1 MTTAKTNEDKPVTK
15 KTDKQIWL
23 SVSESS
29 KLGGIDAKTIR
40 RAIKRKKIKYKVSGN
55 RYALRLS
62 SIIEFC
68 HDNLKLRNKFYSQGL
83 GQYVEK
89 FKKNTPTK

>member
-15 KTDKQIWL
+15 KTGKQIWL

-29 KLGGIDAKTIR
+29 KLGVWMLNYSSSY
-40 RAIKRKKIKYKVSGN
+40 KKKENKDKVSGN

-68 HDNLKLRNKFYSQGL
+68 MI
-83 GQYVEK
+83 
-89 FKKNTPTK
+89 T